1 MFHSQP
7 AVNPRSLFTLPP
19 LIPGNGY
26 MPEDNYSTEEMAM
39 VREWLKATLWNRG
52 IEDFEKGTKGW
63 SLERKAEVAKML
75 TEIRATGLYP
85 DRIDGNGA
93 IVWGVVL
100 KSRLQLE
107 MEKNGRRYDAIGQE
121 IARNGQFRMKT
132 VNEMIEEEI

>member
-1 MFHSQP
+1 MYDQP
-7 AVNPRSLFTLPP
+7 AVNPKQLMPLPP

-26 MPEDNYSTEEMAM
+26 MPEDLYSPEEMGM
-39 VREWLKATLWNRG
+39 VKEWLKATLWNRG

-85 DRIDGNGA
+85 DRIDGNGT
-93 IVWGVVL
+93 IVWGRVL
-100 KSRLQLE
+100 KSHLQLE

-121 IARNGQFRMKT
+121 IARNRQFRLKT
-132 VNEMIEEEI
+132 VDEMITEEV